1 MAVGASRPPNVAATP
16 AYAGADYS
24 SWGGDGNNFIP
35 QLYASKVLRNFYA
48 TSIFSSICNT
58 DLTSRSLPL

>member
-1 MAVGASRPPNVAATP
+1 MAVGSTRPPNVAASP

-35 QLYASKVLRNFYA
+35 QLYANKVL
-48 TSIFSSICNT
+48 
-58 DLTSRSLPL
+58 